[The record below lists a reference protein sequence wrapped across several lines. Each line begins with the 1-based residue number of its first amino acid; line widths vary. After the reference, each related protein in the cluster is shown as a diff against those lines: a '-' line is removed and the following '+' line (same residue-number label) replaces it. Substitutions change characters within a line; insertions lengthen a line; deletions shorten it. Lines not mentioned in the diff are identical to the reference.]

1 MPETIRVAWLSR
13 HDMTKEQY
21 DALEK
26 IIRYQYGNSCS
37 VSVENVG
44 VHWQSSSDVWKD
56 VEHNVDLWYDL
67 LKAHDCI
74 VGIFPPIAEEA
85 LRRVPGH
92 TGDED
97 VDYYDDE
104 DVDDDDGIDFSNKLV
119 MTPVTTRVVKNG
131 KVDIVF
137 HRWIKL

>member
-1 MPETIRVAWLSR
+1 MSETIRVAWLSR

-26 IIRYQYGNSCS
+26 IIRCQYGKDCS

-44 VHWQSSSDVWKD
+44 IHWQSSSDVWKD
-56 VEHNVDLWYDL
+56 IEHNAGLWYDM

-85 LRRVPGH
+85 LRRVPRH
-92 TGDED
+92 TGIAD
-97 VDYYDDE
+97 VDDE
-104 DVDDDDGIDFSNKLV
+104 DEEPELSNKLV

-131 KVDIVF
+131 KISIVF

>member
-1 MPETIRVAWLSR
+1 MSETIRVAWLSR

-26 IIRYQYGNSCS
+26 IIRYQYGEDCS

-56 VEHNVDLWYDL
+56 IRHNGDLWYGL
-67 LKAHDCI
+67 LNAYDCV
-74 VGIFPPIAEEA
+74 VGIFPPVAEEA

-92 TGDED
+92 TGIED
-97 VDYYDDE
+97 VDCEDE
-104 DVDDDDGIDFSNKLV
+104 GSEFSKKLV

-131 KVDIVF
+131 KISIMF

>member
-1 MPETIRVAWLSR
+1 MTKKIAWLSR
-13 HDMTKEQY
+13 HDMTREQY
-21 DALEK
+21 DALEE
-26 IIRYQYGNSCS
+26 IVHYQYGKDCS

-56 VEHNVDLWYDL
+56 IRHNGDLWYKILD
-67 LKAHDCI
+67 AYDCV
-74 VGIFPPIAEEA
+74 VGIFPPVAEEA

-92 TGDED
+92 TGIED
-97 VDYYDDE
+97 VGCEDE
-104 DVDDDDGIDFSNKLV
+104 RPEFSNKLV

-131 KVDIVF
+131 KISIVF

>member
-1 MPETIRVAWLSR
+1 MPETVHVAWLSR

-26 IIRYQYGNSCS
+26 IIRYQYGDDCS

-56 VEHNVDLWYDL
+56 IRHNGDLWYRL
-67 LKAHDCI
+67 LDAYDCV

-85 LRRVPGH
+85 LRRVPGR
-92 TGDED
+92 TGIED
-97 VDYYDDE
+97 VDCDDE
-104 DVDDDDGIDFSNKLV
+104 GPEFSNKLV

-131 KVDIVF
+131 KISIVF

>member
-1 MPETIRVAWLSR
+1 MAHEVKVAWLSR

-26 IIRYQYGNSCS
+26 IIRYQYGEDCS

-56 VEHNVDLWYDL
+56 IRHNGDMWYRL
-67 LKAHDCI
+67 LNAYDCV

-85 LRRVPGH
+85 LRRVPGR
-92 TGDED
+92 TGIED
-97 VDYYDDE
+97 VDCEDE
-104 DVDDDDGIDFSNKLV
+104 GPEFSNKLV

-131 KVDIVF
+131 KISIVF
-137 HRWIKL
+137 HRWIRM

>member
-1 MPETIRVAWLSR
+1 MPETVHVAWLSR

-26 IIRYQYGNSCS
+26 IIRYQYWNSCS

-44 VHWQSSSDVWKD
+44 VHWQSSSDVRKD
-56 VEHNVDLWYDL
+56 IRHNVDLWYRL
-67 LKAHDCI
+67 LNAYDCV

-85 LRRVPGH
+85 LRRVHGR
-92 TGDED
+92 TGVED
-97 VDYYDDE
+97 VDCKDE
-104 DVDDDDGIDFSNKLV
+104 GPEFSNKLV

-131 KVDIVF
+131 KISIVF

>member
-1 MPETIRVAWLSR
+1 MENHEVKVAWLSR
-13 HDMTKEQY
+13 HDMTREQY

-26 IIRYQYGNSCS
+26 IVRSQHGKDCS

-44 VHWQSSSDVWKD
+44 VHWQSSSDVWND
-56 VEHNVDLWYDL
+56 IEHNVNLWCGL

-74 VGIFPPIAEEA
+74 VGILPPVAEEA

-92 TGDED
+92 TGNEN
-97 VDYYDDE
+97 VDWE
-104 DVDDDDGIDFSNKLV
+104 GDGFEFSYKLI

-137 HRWIKL
+137 HRWIRL

>member
-131 KVDIVF
+131 KIGFVF

>member
-1 MPETIRVAWLSR
+1 MPETVHVAWLSR
-13 HDMTKEQY
+13 HDMTGEQY
-21 DALEK
+21 ESLEK
-26 IIRYQYGNSCS
+26 IIHTQYGKDCS

-92 TGDED
+92 TGN
-97 VDYYDDE
+97 E
-104 DVDDDDGIDFSNKLV
+104 DVDDDDDDDDDDIDFSNKLV
-119 MTPVTTRVVKNG
+119 MTPVTTRVVKNR
-131 KVDIVF
+131 KIDIVF

>member
-1 MPETIRVAWLSR
+1 MPKTIRVAWLSR
-13 HDMTKEQY
+13 HDMTREQY
-21 DALEK
+21 DSIEK
-26 IIRYQYGNSCS
+26 IVRSQHGKDCS

-56 VEHNVDLWYDL
+56 IEHNVDLWHSL

-74 VGIFPPIAEEA
+74 AGILPPVAEEA

-92 TGDED
+92 TGNED
-97 VDYYDDE
+97 VDWE
-104 DVDDDDGIDFSNKLV
+104 GEGLEFSYKLV

-131 KVDIVF
+131 KVEIVF

>member
-1 MPETIRVAWLSR
+1 MAHEVKVAWLSR

-44 VHWQSSSDVWKD
+44 VHWQSSSDVRKD
-56 VEHNVDLWYDL
+56 IRHNVDLWYRL
-67 LKAHDCI
+67 LNAYDCV

-85 LRRVPGH
+85 LRRVHGR
-92 TGDED
+92 TGVED
-97 VDYYDDE
+97 VDCKDE
-104 DVDDDDGIDFSNKLV
+104 GPEFSNKLV